1 MPIENRS
8 DLNWT
13 FADDLE
19 EVKTLQDDFDF
30 SVSSYLASKLNSFK
44 TQDVLQQYNNVP
56 NFHGVCIEWVD
67 SLFYTYLCM
76 VNTETD
82 WNDYITCIKG

>member
-13 FADDLE
+13 FTDDLE

-44 TQDVLQQYNNVP
+44 TQGVLQQ
-56 NFHGVCIEWVD
+56 
-67 SLFYTYLCM
+67 
-76 VNTETD
+76 
-82 WNDYITCIKG
+82 

>member
-1 MPIENRS
+1 MLIENRS

-19 EVKTLQDDFDF
+19 EVKTLQDDFDI

-44 TQDVLQQYNNVP
+44 TQDVLQQ
-56 NFHGVCIEWVD
+56 
-67 SLFYTYLCM
+67 
-76 VNTETD
+76 
-82 WNDYITCIKG
+82 